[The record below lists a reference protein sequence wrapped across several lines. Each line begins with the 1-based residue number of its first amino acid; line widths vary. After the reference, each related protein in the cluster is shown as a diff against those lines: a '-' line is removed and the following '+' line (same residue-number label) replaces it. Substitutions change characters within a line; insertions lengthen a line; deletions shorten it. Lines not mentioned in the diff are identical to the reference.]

1 MSEMSEK
8 INFVPTASTTEK
20 EDDALFENIYKHSYD
35 SRFLP
40 KEICRKCYD
49 TAVQMSHSDDET
61 RWFYDDIVDFAINIL
76 NIKRS

>member
-20 EDDALFENIYKHSYD
+20 EYDILFENIYKRSYD

-49 TAVQMSHSDDET
+49 TAVQMSHSSDET
-61 RWFYDDIVDFAINIL
+61 RWFYDDIVDFAIDVL

>member
-1 MSEMSEK
+1 MKTMSEVEK
-8 INFVPTASTTEK
+8 
-20 EDDALFENIYKHSYD
+20 DALFESIYKRSYD

-61 RWFYDDIVDFAINIL
+61 RWFYDDIVDFTIDIL

>member
-1 MSEMSEK
+1 MSETNQVHTSS
-8 INFVPTASTTEK
+8 IIGK
-20 EDDALFENIYKHSYD
+20 ENDPWFENIYKRSYD

-61 RWFYDDIVDFAINIL
+61 RYFYDDIVDFAIDIL
-76 NIKRS
+76 NIKRN

>member
-1 MSEMSEK
+1 MSEK

-20 EDDALFENIYKHSYD
+20 EYDILFENTYKRSYD

-49 TAVQMSHSDDET
+49 TAVQMSSSYDET
-61 RWFYDDIVDFAINIL
+61 RWFYDDIVDFAIDIL

>member
-1 MSEMSEK
+1 MKTRSEL
-8 INFVPTASTTEK
+8 EK
-20 EDDALFENIYKHSYD
+20 EDDVLFENIYKHSYD

-49 TAVQMSHSDDET
+49 TAIQMSHSDDET
-61 RWFYDDIVDFAINIL
+61 RWFYDDIVDLAIDIL

>member
-1 MSEMSEK
+1 MSEMSDK
-8 INFVPTASTTEK
+8 INFVPTESTK
-20 EDDALFENIYKHSYD
+20 EDDVLFENIYKRSYD

-49 TAVQMSHSDDET
+49 TAVQMSSSYDET
-61 RWFYDDIVDFAINIL
+61 RYFYDDIVDFAIDIL

>member
-8 INFVPTASTTEK
+8 INLVSTASTIEK
-20 EDDALFENIYKHSYD
+20 ENYVLFENVYKHSYD

-49 TAVQMSHSDDET
+49 TAVQMSHSNDET
-61 RWFYDDIVDFAINIL
+61 RWFYDDIVDFTIDIL

>member
-1 MSEMSEK
+1 MSEMPDK
-8 INFVPTASTTEK
+8 INFVPTESTK
-20 EDDALFENIYKHSYD
+20 EDDVLFENIYKHSYD

>member
-1 MSEMSEK
+1 MSEMSDK
-8 INFVPTASTTEK
+8 INLVPTESTK
-20 EDDALFENIYKHSYD
+20 EDDVLFENIYKRSYD

-49 TAVQMSHSDDET
+49 TAVQMSSSYDET
-61 RWFYDDIVDFAINIL
+61 RYFYDDIVDFAIDIL